1 MPGKDYYEIL
11 GVKRDASGDEI
22 KKAFRRLAR
31 KYHPDRNKG
40 DKNAEARFKEINE
53 AHNVLINK
61 DKRAQYDRFGEARAR
76 GFTGS
81 GFWDE
86 SVRGRG
92 GAEGSTFS
100 WEDIGDLGN
109 IFSQFF
115 RRESPFGTRRGV
127 EPRRGED
134 IEVAVEVP
142 FDLAVRGG
150 RMKISVPGVFTC
162 KSCGGSG
169 AEPGTKSEP
178 CPVCGGSGNTQT
190 LQGAFAFSRPC
201 PRCYGRG
208 QVITTPCRTC
218 GGSGQKQAARRYQ
231 VKIPRGV
238 QDGQKIRLA
247 GQGHP
252 GTAGAASGDLLVEVH
267 VQEHVEFERK
277 GNDVY
282 GEATINM
289 VQAVLGTQ
297 VRVHT
302 VGGDVRLRV
311 PPGTQSG
318 DRLRLRGRGVTSAD
332 GRTGD
337 HYVAIRVSIPRNL
350 TEEQKELLKK
360 FGQAAG
366 LKSD

>member
-11 GVKRDASGDEI
+11 GVKRDASSDEI

-40 DKNAEARFKEINE
+40 DKNAEARFKEVNE
-53 AHNVLINK
+53 AHNVLIDK

-86 SVRGRG
+86 SERDGG
-92 GAEGSTFS
+92 GAGARTFS
-100 WEDIGDLGN
+100 WEEIGGLGD

-115 RRESPFGTRRGV
+115 RRESPFGARRSA

-134 IEVAVEVP
+134 IEVASEVP

-150 RMKISVPGVFTC
+150 RMKISVPGVFMC
-162 KSCGGSG
+162 KRCGGSG
-169 AEPGTKSEP
+169 AEPGTKLET
-178 CPVCGGSGNTQT
+178 CPVCDGTGNTQAV
-190 LQGAFAFSRPC
+190 QGAFAFSRPC

-208 QVITTPCRTC
+208 RIITTPCRTC
-218 GGSGQKQAARRYQ
+218 GGSGQEQAARRYQ

-238 QDGQKIRLA
+238 RDGQKIRLA

-252 GTAGAASGDLLVEVH
+252 GAAGGPGGDLLVEVH
-267 VQEHVEFERK
+267 VQKHAEFERR

-282 GEATINM
+282 GEATINV
-289 VQAVLGTQ
+289 VQAMLGTE

-302 VGGDVRLRV
+302 VRGDVTLRV

-318 DRLRLRGRGVTSAD
+318 EQLRLRGRGVASAD

-337 HYVAIRVSIPRNL
+337 HYVAIRVSIPRSL
-350 TEEQKELLKK
+350 TEEQKELLRK
-360 FGQAAG
+360 FDQAAG